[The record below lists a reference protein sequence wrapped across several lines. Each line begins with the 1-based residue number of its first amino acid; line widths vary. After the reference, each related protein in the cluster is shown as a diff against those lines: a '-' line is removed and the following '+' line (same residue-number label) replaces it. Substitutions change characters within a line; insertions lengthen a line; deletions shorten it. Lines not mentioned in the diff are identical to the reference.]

1 MESARGFYLLHGQLI
16 VQILS
21 LSCAHKDVGSRCLPF
36 LVVNVF
42 PIKYMKISML
52 MALTLTYESAVHV
65 LFLPSSNYRSS
76 EDMNQTMYIFK
87 IRRHIHL

>member
-1 MESARGFYLLHGQLI
+1 MKSARGFYLLHGQLI

-52 MALTLTYESAVHV
+52 MALTLTYKSAVHV
-65 LFLPSSNYRSS
+65 ISPVSFIIKLP
-76 EDMNQTMYIFK
+76 QF
-87 IRRHIHL
+87 